1 MNRTRREALV
11 RLELGPLSS
20 RTPAILYQPARPQP
34 AKFMIAFLQQDKGN
48 ERPGLREC
56 TGLEFARL
64 ADCSPTARQ
73 RERATKGATAYIRG
87 NDFARMGPFEDS
99 SSIARSVQ
107 IISPCRFIELGLEGS
122 LKTTVRFDQEGIVE
136 SL

>member
-11 RLELGPLSS
+11 RLELGPLPS

-34 AKFMIAFLQQDKGN
+34 TSFMIAFLQQDKGN

-56 TGLEFARL
+56 AGLEFARL

-73 RERATKGATAYIRG
+73 RDRTTKGSMT
-87 NDFARMGPFEDS
+87 F
-99 SSIARSVQ
+99 
-107 IISPCRFIELGLEGS
+107 
-122 LKTTVRFDQEGIVE
+122 T
-136 SL
+136 